1 MKSIMRF
8 FSIAALAAAMAT
20 MVGCAKDGNNIAD
33 GLTFTTTVQLPGGGG
48 KAIDGEGHKTFV
60 AGDFIRLYEQLPSG
74 KWSRWCNSYELTA
87 DDISADGKA
96 ARFSF
101 PAAHVPSISTGT
113 TLRFVYPGEYVD
125 EVNETN
131 GGSGIHRQGGGTL
144 ENLGRIYDYA
154 KYDTTFT
161 SNGQFPSRIKLKNQY
176 AILKLIIK
184 NSAGTNITRSITKLD
199 IANSNIPYSDIMRS
213 SNIQVSRGEEDGPIY
228 IAMYPTSNDIDFS
241 ASSENYNHGG
251 YYFTRT
257 KNVSGKTLE
266 AGHMYPVE
274 LTMPSTN
281 VTWYREDISMI
292 NADVNI
298 EYFPMGGI
306 YLTTANEA
314 TWTVTDGGNGPT
326 VITGVVP
333 GGAYGGTVSFTSNI
347 GKITRIEMTGFTKTG
362 NLYPGWTE
370 SAGAFIWSG
379 TAANT
384 VYLMNG
390 LVDGL
395 SATLTAGD
403 NPQIVFSVE

>member
-8 FSIAALAAAMAT
+8 FSIATLAAAMAT
-20 MVGCAKDGNNIAD
+20 MVGCAKEETSNTN

-48 KAIDGEGHKTFV
+48 KAIDGDGHKTFV
-60 AGDFIRLYEQLPSG
+60 EGDFIRLYEQLPSG

-184 NSAGTNITRSITKLD
+184 NSAGTDITSSITKLD
-199 IANSNIPYSDIMRS
+199 ITNSDIPDSRYTDG
-213 SNIQVSRGEEDGPIY
+213 NCIWVERGEDPGPIY
-228 IAMYPTSNDIDFS
+228 IAMYPTSDDIEFS
-241 ASSENYNHGG
+241 TSNENYNHGG

-257 KNVSGKTLE
+257 KTVTGKTLQ

-281 VTWYREDISMI
+281 VTLYSEDITKI
-292 NADVNI
+292 GHDG
-298 EYFPMGGI
+298 YGYMGGI
-306 YLTTANEA
+306 YVAAEGGA
-314 TWTVTDGGNGPT
+314 TWTGTDGGNGPT

-333 GGAYGGTVSFTSNI
+333 GETYGGTVSFTSNI
-347 GKITRIEMTGFTKTG
+347 GKITRIEMTGFTKSG

-403 NPQIVFSVE
+403 NPQIVFTVE